1 ADHRLPYF
9 AAPMVRASVMKKLS
23 ALMSFPEQ
31 QFERYF
37 VPHDLTLDTWN
48 MIQGLEAMPVFSPHP
63 VETTVIFFRA
73 LWHGGYKTYA
83 HFADICSMEQLD
95 RLLTGGDEMSRT
107 ILDRVRHNYSIP
119 VDIKKLDI
127 GGGIIHGVAE
137 DFCDDQSA
145 RIVLSHTSLPL
156 TLREKEIGADTS
168 FGMAD
173 VLIRSANKQPEA
185 SIRHLLRQNYP
196 AVPDHDIA
204 LLANCPTRTLSIGS
218 ILIKKDSH
226 VDAIY
231 LLTNGLVET
240 VESETNT
247 HNIVTAG
254 SMIGERNCLLG
265 EISRRTYRAASF
277 IRVLEIPRDLYR
289 SFIERNDLEEA
300 MREYLERK
308 YFLEGTYLF
317 GDRISGATRNAI
329 THALGERTAE
339 SGERIVPDDSI
350 LAVAEGTIEVHC
362 GDRHI
367 YTARPSEVIGGVQLL
382 GDDLPEITYVAHTAC
397 RCYFIPC
404 AVVEEIPIVRWK
416 LLEQINR
423 TMRSCIS
430 AFQG

>member
-1 ADHRLPYF
+1 MAC
-9 AAPMVRASVMKKLS
+9 VVMRNVDKGFGGQVVLRKVSL
-23 ALMSFPEQ
+23 AIGNR
-31 QFERYF
+31 ER
-37 VPHDLTLDTWN
+37 V
-48 MIQGLEAMPVFSPHP
+48 G
-63 VETTVIFFRA
+63 
-73 LWHGGYKTYA
+73 
-83 HFADICSMEQLD
+83 
-95 RLLTGGDEMSRT
+95 LTGRNGEGKTTLLRLIAGGEAPDEGAIER
-107 ILDRVRHNYSIP
+107 
-119 VDIKKLDI
+119 I
-127 GGGIIHGVAE
+127 GG
-137 DFCDDQSA
+137 
-145 RIVLSHTSLPL
+145 
-156 TLREKEIGADTS
+156 
-168 FGMAD
+168 
-173 VLIRSANKQPEA
+173 
-185 SIRHLLRQNYP
+185 
-196 AVPDHDIA
+196 
-204 LLANCPTRTLSIGS
+204 LSIG
-218 ILIKKDSH
+218 
-226 VDAIY
+226 
-231 LLTNGLVET
+231 LLDQTKPLDHSGT
-240 VESETNT
+240 
-247 HNIVTAG
+247 
-254 SMIGERNCLLG
+254 
-265 EISRRTYRAASF
+265 
-277 IRVLEIPRDLYR
+277 
-289 SFIERNDLEEA
+289 LEEA